1 MSTEKNDLSRRGFLI
16 SSAAALAAASVAN
29 AQSKPAATT
38 PSTKS
43 PTTTEKGGRPGRGG
57 GRNRD
62 QQSIKEIAATRKSK
76 YSDIRVAVIGI
87 DGRGAS
93 NLRELV
99 EAGAT
104 IGAVC
109 DIDSQKLD
117 KAASQLPSAKKFAD
131 FREMLDKEG
140 KNLDAVLVSTPDH
153 THAPAAMMAMRMGK
167 HCYCE
172 KPLTYDIHE
181 ARTLTEA
188 ARRYKVKTQMGNQG
202 AARDESRRQVE
213 YVRSGIV
220 GAIKE
225 VHVYT
230 DRPIWPQG
238 LSRPT
243 KSATPPSHI
252 NFDLWLGPAPERP
265 YHIDDKGDSVYL
277 PFKWRGWWDFGTGA
291 LGDMACHLMNTAFWS
306 LNLTNPA
313 SVEAI
318 SSDKTDVQAP
328 NWSIIKY
335 DFPQLGQRPPVKVF
349 WYDGKLLPAN
359 SIMKGKRLPGQ
370 QADGGGAPNGTI
382 FVGEKGTIVA
392 GYMENP
398 YLLDDQQQKDL
409 KPPEKTVPRSIG
421 HHAEWLESILG
432 GPDAASYFDH
442 AGPLTEMVLL
452 GNLAVRTGGR
462 IEWDAKN
469 MKVKNNREAQQ
480 YVKREYRKGWE
491 L

>member
-1 MSTEKNDLSRRGFLI
+1 MSEKTNLTRRGFLI
-16 SSAAALAAASVAN
+16 SSAAALAAASIAS
-29 AQSKPAATT
+29 AQTKPATT
-38 PSTKS
+38 PSAKS
-43 PTTTEKGGRPGRGG
+43 PTTTEAKGRPGRGQ
-57 GRNRD
+57 RD
-62 QQSIKEIAATRKSK
+62 RKSLSEVAATRKSK
-76 YSDIRVAVIGI
+76 YSQLRIGVIGV
-87 DGRGAS
+87 DGRGSS
-93 NLRELV
+93 NLREII

-104 IGAVC
+104 VTALC
-109 DIDSQKLD
+109 DIDSKRLE
-117 KAASQLPSAKKFAD
+117 KPAAELKDARTYAD
-131 FREMLDKEG
+131 FREMLDKQG
-140 KNLDAVLVSTPDH
+140 KDLDAVVISTPDH

-167 HCYCE
+167 HVYCE

-181 ARTLTEA
+181 ARTLTEG
-188 ARRYKVKTQMGNQG
+188 ARKYNIKTQMGNQG

-220 GAIKE
+220 GPIKE

-252 NFDLWLGPAPERP
+252 NFDLFLGPAPERP
-265 YHIDDKGDSVYL
+265 YHVDDKGDSVYL

-335 DFPQLGQRPPVKVF
+335 DFPALGNRPAVKVF
-349 WYDGKLLPAN
+349 WYDGKVLPPKTLLGN
-359 SIMKGKRLPGQ
+359 SKTYPG
-370 QADGGGAPNGTI
+370 GENGTI
-382 FVGEKGTIVA
+382 FVGEKGTILA
-392 GYMENP
+392 GYLENP
-398 YLLDDQQQKDL
+398 TLASEQQQKDL
-409 KPPEKTVPRSIG
+409 KPPEKFVPRSIG
-421 HHAEWLESILG
+421 HHKEWLESILG
-432 GPDAASYFDH
+432 GPDAASCFDH

-452 GNLAVRTGGR
+452 GNLAVRTGAR

-469 MKVKNNREAQQ
+469 MKVKNNRDAQQ